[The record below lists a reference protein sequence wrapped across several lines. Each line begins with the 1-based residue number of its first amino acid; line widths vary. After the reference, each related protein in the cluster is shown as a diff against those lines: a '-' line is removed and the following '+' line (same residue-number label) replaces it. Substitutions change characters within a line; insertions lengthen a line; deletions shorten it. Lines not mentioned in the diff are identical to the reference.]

1 MVRRGVSSW
10 CRSMPIA
17 VPCKR
22 FNPFAVQVDR
32 RAVEP
37 GELQRARRRT
47 SQLGAEV
54 LKHPPPGERVA
65 GRGEQ
70 QAGSDALGVAL
81 IQRASATTK
90 GVVPVFS
97 YPCYARC

>member
-22 FNPFAVQVDR
+22 FNPFAVQVNG

-37 GELQRARRRT
+37 GELQRARVAST
-47 SQLGAEV
+47 
-54 LKHPPPGERVA
+54 RVVY
-65 GRGEQ
+65 E
-70 QAGSDALGVAL
+70 SDPLMRSGV
-81 IQRASATTK
+81 S
-90 GVVPVFS
+90 
-97 YPCYARC
+97 